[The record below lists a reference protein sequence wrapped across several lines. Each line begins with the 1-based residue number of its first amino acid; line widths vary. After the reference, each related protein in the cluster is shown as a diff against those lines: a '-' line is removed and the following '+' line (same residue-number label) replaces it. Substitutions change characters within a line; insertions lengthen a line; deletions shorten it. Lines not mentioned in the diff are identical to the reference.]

1 MTIEQ
6 KKQAI
11 HQMSQQELENSLKD
25 CEEVISKMVA
35 IDTSILEE
43 LAILK
48 AEFNSRMQNGNC

>member
-11 HQMSQQELENSLKD
+11 HQMSQQELENSLQD
-25 CEEVISKMVA
+25 CEKAISKMVA
-35 IDTSILEE
+35 IDTAILEE

-48 AEFNSRMQNGNC
+48 AEINLRAQNGNC

>member
-25 CEEVISKMVA
+25 CEEVVSKMVA
-35 IDTSILEE
+35 IDTDILEE

-48 AEFNSRMQNGNC
+48 AEFNSRAQNGNC

>member
-11 HQMSQQELENSLKD
+11 YQMSQQELENSLKD
-25 CEEVISKMVA
+25 CEEVVSKMVA
-35 IDTSILEE
+35 IDTDILEE

-48 AEFNSRMQNGNC
+48 AEFNSRTQNGNC

>member
-11 HQMSQQELENSLKD
+11 HQMSQQELENSLQD
-25 CEEVISKMVA
+25 CEKVISKMVA
-35 IDTSILEE
+35 IDTDILEE

-48 AEFNSRMQNGNC
+48 AEFNSRIQNGNC